1 MAIWKCFFG
10 WVKKLLF
17 TSESK
22 EKKPKKLRCSDRR
35 SKMKKYP
42 TITATDRT
50 LIEAKAEQRKHALNV
65 AIATASAAEAAVAAA
80 NAAAEVV
87 RLTSAS
93 CSYSY
98 QSNGDR
104 NMAAIKIQTAYRAH
118 LARKALRGLKGVV
131 RLQAIVR
138 GQAARRELSS
148 TLNELSSNSRKE
160 VEVQER
166 CNHSEEESYKHDKF
180 KQFSNRKKSLE
191 EKEMKNEFC
200 SERTWNYSLHSR
212 EDVEDTWLRKQEAI
226 FKRDRMKQY
235 SYSHK
240 EITIPQMVEVSVLNK
255 EFGRESSHIL
265 NLGQRV
271 HKERASLPSKGW
283 YNTTKVAHRNMKK
296 QDLQEGLSS
305 QISPQRKSFSHGKKK
320 YVVDDSCM
328 ANSHVF
334 PSYMAVTES
343 TKAKVRSLSSPR
355 QRKRYFDECSNHSVP
370 QNKGI
375 PFWSSYYGTNENT
388 ETSQQR
394 CQGANWHHHNLKRC

>member
-1 MAIWKCFFG
+1 MAIWKCLFG
-10 WVKKLLF
+10 WKKKLLF

-22 EKKPKKLRCSDRR
+22 EKNPKKWRCSDGK
-35 SKMKKYP
+35 SKLKNYP

-50 LIEAKAEQRKHALNV
+50 LIEAKSEQRKHALTV

-87 RLTSAS
+87 RLTTAS

-104 NMAAIKIQTAYRAH
+104 NMAAIKIQTEFRAH
-118 LARKALRGLKGVV
+118 LARKALRALKGVV

-148 TLNELSSNSRKE
+148 TSKKLLSNARKQ

-166 CNHSEEESYKHDKF
+166 CNYSDEERCKHDKF
-180 KQFSNRKKSLE
+180 KQFANRKKSSE
-191 EKEMKNEFC
+191 EKEMKNELC
-200 SERTWNYSLHSR
+200 SQRKWNCSLHSG
-212 EDVEDTWLRKQEAI
+212 EGVEDTWLRKQEAI
-226 FKRDRMKQY
+226 VKRERMNQY
-235 SYSHK
+235 SCSHK
-240 EITIPQMVEVSVLNK
+240 EITIPEMVEVS
-255 EFGRESSHIL
+255 GRESSHIL
-265 NLGQRV
+265 NVGQFV
-271 HKERASLPSKGW
+271 HKERASLSSKGW
-283 YNTTKVAHRNMKK
+283 YNTTKVAHRNLKK

-305 QISPQRKSFSHGKKK
+305 QISTQRKSFSHGKKK
-320 YVVDDSCM
+320 CVVDDNFM
-328 ANSHVF
+328 ANSQVF

-343 TKAKVRSLSSPR
+343 TKAKIRSLSSPR

-375 PFWSSYYGTNENT
+375 PF
-388 ETSQQR
+388 
-394 CQGANWHHHNLKRC
+394 